1 MFSVI
6 FDMDGT
12 LLDTQSISVP
22 AWKYAAEQ
30 SGFKDVADHVSFVC
44 GMNVEGVK
52 KYITEHF
59 PDLDW
64 TVFRNDVVSY
74 IDKNLVVKYKDGIKE
89 LLDFLKENNIKI
101 GLASGTDKSKVMDF
115 LNRVGATEY
124 FTAIVGG
131 DEIKNGKPN
140 PEIFLKTAAL
150 MGVNPCDVIVFE
162 DAKNGI
168 IAGHNAGMKVIG
180 VPDFA
185 PFDDEAKS
193 LLFKELDSADKAI
206 KILKKLL

>member
-30 SGFKDVADHVSFVC
+30 SGFKDVAGHVSFVC

-52 KYITEHF
+52 KYINEHF

-89 LLDFLKENNIKI
+89 LLDFLKESGIKI

-131 DEIKNGKPN
+131 DEIKNSKPN

>member
-1 MFSVI
+1 MLSVI

-22 AWKYAAEQ
+22 AWKYAGERNNC
-30 SGFKDVADHVSFVC
+30 KEVADHVSYVC

-52 KYITEHF
+52 KYISEHF

-64 TVFRNDVVSY
+64 TAFRSDVLSY
-74 IDKNLVVKYKDGIKE
+74 IDENLVVKYKPGIKE
-89 LLDFLKENNIKI
+89 LLDFLKESGVKI
-101 GLASGTDKSKVMDF
+101 GLASGSDKSKVMEF
-115 LNRVGATEY
+115 LNSVGATEY
-124 FTAIVGG
+124 FTAIIGG
-131 DEIKNGKPN
+131 DEIEKGKPD

-150 MGVNPCDVIVFE
+150 MGVNPCDVFVFE

-180 VPDFA
+180 IPDFA

-193 LLFKELDSADKAI
+193 FLFKELNSADKAI
-206 KILKKLL
+206 DILKELL